1 MNIVKIE
8 MSANKDNITF
18 ARGAISSFLVNS
30 GVTINFLNEVK
41 TIISEAVTNAIVHG
55 YKSDENNK
63 IYLEFE
69 LINNCVKITIE
80 DFGIGIEDVEKA
92 KEPLFT
98 TKLQEE
104 RAGLGFTIM
113 DVFSDEMEVISKV
126 NVGTKII
133 CIKKEQGLNLAL

>member
-63 IYLEFE
+63 VFLEFE
-69 LINNCVKITIE
+69 LINECVKITIE
-80 DFGIGIEDVEKA
+80 DFGVGIEDVEKA

-133 CIKKEQGLNLAL
+133 CTKKLVINEEFE